1 LGGDHQ
7 YQHRIYTNVILTDPL
22 LLVVYAM
29 DILIES
35 THNFEKDLSSL
46 TEGKKEIAIQEI
58 ERYAELFPTQK
69 ADVYRQLHQ
78 PSLSSFLDGYDS
90 SLYTLKISEALN
102 VILTVDEDPIF
113 GQVIFTLFRAIQHDN
128 LDKAY
133 KSVAEALYQ
142 DFLHQDR
149 EIAKVS

>member
-1 LGGDHQ
+1 
-7 YQHRIYTNVILTDPL
+7 V
-22 LLVVYAM
+22 

-35 THNFEKDLSSL
+35 TNNFEKDLSSL
-46 TEGKKEIAIQEI
+46 AEGEKERAIQEI
-58 ERYAELFPTQK
+58 NRYAELFPTQK

-78 PSLSSFLDGYDS
+78 LPLPSVLDGYDS
-90 SLYTLKISEALN
+90 SLYILRVSKALN
-102 VILTVDEDPIF
+102 LILAVDEDPIF
-113 GQVIFTLFRAIQHDN
+113 GQVVFTLFRAIQYSN

-142 DFLHQDR
+142 DFLRQDR

>member
-1 LGGDHQ
+1 
-7 YQHRIYTNVILTDPL
+7 V
-22 LLVVYAM
+22 

-35 THNFEKDLSSL
+35 TKNFEKDLSNL
-46 TEGKKEIAIQEI
+46 TEGEKERTIREI
-58 ERYAELFPTQK
+58 NHCAELFPARK

-102 VILTVDEDPIF
+102 VLLTVDEDPIF
-113 GQVIFTLFRAIQHDN
+113 GQFIFTPFRAIQHDN

-142 DFLHQDR
+142 DFLRQDR

>member
-1 LGGDHQ
+1 
-7 YQHRIYTNVILTDPL
+7 
-22 LLVVYAM
+22 M

-35 THNFEKDLSSL
+35 TDNFEKDLSTL
-46 TEGKKEIAIQEI
+46 TEGEKERVIQEI
-58 ERYAELFPTQK
+58 NHYAELFPTHK
-69 ADVYRQLHQ
+69 ERVYLKLHQ
-78 PSLSSFLDGYDS
+78 LPLPSVLDGYDS
-90 SLYTLKISEALN
+90 SLYILKIPQTLS

-113 GQVIFTLFRAIQHDN
+113 GQIVFTLFRAIQHSN

-149 EIAKVS
+149 EIARVS